1 MATPQL
7 NSSITASSQTENS
20 DLCTPTKHL
29 PNDSVSMVRVIVRVR
44 PFLPHEG
51 SGSGDIAIDK
61 PIPCVSILDS
71 PLESASEVTVH
82 LKDPYSSRNASYKLD
97 SFYGQED
104 NNVRQIFE
112 REVMPL
118 IPALLNGSN
127 ATVFAYGATGSGKTF
142 TMQGTDE
149 LPGLMPMAAS
159 TILSMCENMG
169 RTVEISYYEIYM
181 ERCYD
186 LLEVKTKEIAI
197 FDDKDGHPHL
207 KRLAKIPIHSMLDFQ
222 EAFFFGM
229 QRRKVAHT
237 SLNDV
242 SSRSHGVLVISVSR
256 PCENGPGNTMIG
268 KLNLIDLAGNEDNRK
283 TGNEGVRLLESTK
296 INQSLFALSNVIY
309 ALNNNNSRI
318 PYRDSKLT
326 RILQDSLGG
335 TSHAL
340 MVACLNPGEYE
351 QSVHTVSL
359 AARSRRISNS
369 VHSAQ
374 KHNTSNIQV
383 DMEEKLRAWLESKGK
398 TKSTQLQERFRS
410 PPLTRTPCS
419 ITSMKKLNTFQS
431 SGKPK
436 AISSKSFVNPKGRS
450 NNEGF
455 ISCLMGTDE
464 TAYKNKISKKLLLSG
479 DKILLE
485 STSCTLDQQAHN
497 VENATMPMIKEDS
510 LGSWL
515 TSERTH
521 ESRNVLSPIKSNENM
536 DDICMAV
543 SDPMTPKQFV
553 SDDKTENTNTPLNTF
568 KAMSCNLKT
577 TLAQEYINFLNI
589 ASKMELLQLKG
600 IGEKMAEYILELR
613 DTSPLKSLNDLE
625 KIGLS
630 SKQVGNMFGRT
641 AKGLFG

>member
-127 ATVFAYGATGSGKTF
+127 AT
-142 TMQGTDE
+142 GTDE

-568 KAMSCNLKT
+568 KAMSCNLK
-577 TLAQEYINFLNI
+577 
-589 ASKMELLQLKG
+589 G